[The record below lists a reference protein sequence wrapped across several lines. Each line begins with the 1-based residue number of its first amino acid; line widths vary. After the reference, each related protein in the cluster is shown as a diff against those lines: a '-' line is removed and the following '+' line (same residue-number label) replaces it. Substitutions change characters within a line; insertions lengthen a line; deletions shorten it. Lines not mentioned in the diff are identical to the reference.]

1 MPRRVSRGSR
11 GTLSRYYFSRRT
23 FDDAIEELTE
33 QSIHQSLKEIDEKL
47 EHRFGTVRETR
58 KAAKRPKKE
67 AEPAD

>member
-23 FDDAIEELTE
+23 FDDAIEDITE
-33 QSIHQSLKEIDEKL
+33 QSIDESLKEIDEQI
-47 EHRFGTVRETR
+47 EHRFGTVPLTR
-58 KAAKRPKKE
+58 KAAKPRRKQ